1 MASTIRQKL
10 VDEIKRRLAAI
21 TVANGYATDLG
32 TGPINEWPVVY
43 QEEELPALGVFDL
56 VNNTVQE
63 YAQEKQIMNELPF
76 QVRIF
81 LQRDPD
87 AHQVRLM
94 LGDVMQAVI
103 TNPTSGER
111 DARLGGLAVDTQP
124 TEDGFI
130 VPKDSFQ
137 IDGAAVGFM
146 VQFLSAP
153 FNAYE

>member
-1 MASTIRQKL
+1 MADTIRQKL
-10 VDEIKRRLAAI
+10 VDEIKRRLASI

-87 AHQVRLM
+87 ARQVRLM
-94 LGDVMQAVI
+94 IGDVMQAVI

-111 DARLGGLAVDTQP
+111 DARFGGLAVDSQP
-124 TEDGFI
+124 QEDGFI